1 MARSG
6 SRDITQGSIWKNL
19 ILYFFPIWFGSIFQQ
34 LYATVDAVIVGRYI
48 GTEALAALGGTSSLL
63 VDLSVGFFIG
73 VSAGA
78 GVVISH
84 CFGAKDYGRLR
95 YAVRTAMKLAVIAGI
110 LLMFIG
116 FGMAPIALRW
126 MNTPTDVLPEATLY
140 LRVYFMGA
148 VPALLYNMG
157 SGILRAVGDAK
168 RPLYYLIFTSIVNIV
183 LDIWFVAYLGLGVF
197 GAALA
202 TAISQTISAGL
213 VLWTLLRTK
222 ESYRLVLSKCE
233 AYPEVLVQIIKI
245 GLPAGLQYTMYTV
258 SNIIIQSQIN
268 ELGTSVVAAW
278 TAINKLEG
286 IFWLTM
292 GAFGTTMMTFTGQNY
307 GAGRMDRVR
316 KGFYVGLVI
325 AISLT
330 AGICIPIL
338 VYAWELVHI
347 FSKDPEVIQLGVDFI
362 YFLIPT
368 YCTYTGTELF
378 GGVIKG
384 KGNSF
389 APMIITGI
397 SAFAIRSIWS
407 LVAPMVWPGM
417 NTIMLGYPL
426 SWTISTTLF
435 IVYFIVSGQL
445 KDKSKSK

>member
-1 MARSG
+1 MAKTG

-19 ILYFFPIWFGSIFQQ
+19 LLYFFPIWFGSIFQQ
-34 LYATVDAVIVGRYI
+34 LYTTIDAVIVGRYV

-63 VDLSVGFFIG
+63 VDLLVGFFIG
-73 VSAGA
+73 ASAGA

-84 CFGAKDYGRLR
+84 LFGAKDDKRLK
-95 YAVRTAMKLAVIAGI
+95 YAVRTSMKLAVAAGFF
-110 LLMFIG
+110 LMIVG
-116 FGMAPIALRW
+116 FFMAPVAMEW
-126 MNTPTDVLPEATLY
+126 MNTPADVLPGATLY
-140 LRVYFMGA
+140 LRVYFMG
-148 VPALLYNMG
+148 VIPSLIYNMG

-168 RPLYYLIFTSIVNIV
+168 RPLYYLVFTTIVNII
-183 LDIWFVAYLGLGVF
+183 LDLLFVAYLDMGIF

-202 TAISQTISAGL
+202 TILSQFVSAAL
-213 VLWTLLRTK
+213 VLKTLLRTN
-222 ESYRLVLSKCE
+222 ESYRLELRKCE
-233 AYPEVLVQIIKI
+233 KYREILIQILKI
-245 GLPAGLQYTMYTV
+245 GLPAGCQYTMYTV
-258 SNIIIQSQIN
+258 SNIIIQTQIN
-268 ELGTSVVAAW
+268 ALGTSVVAAW

-286 IFWLTM
+286 MFWLTM
-292 GAFGTTMMTFTGQNY
+292 GAFGTTIMTFTGQNY
-307 GAGRMDRVR
+307 GAGKMDRVR
-316 KGFYVGLVI
+316 KGFYVGLVLSI
-325 AISLT
+325 GLT
-330 AGICIPIL
+330 IGICAPIL
-338 VYAWELVHI
+338 IYAWDLVHI

-378 GGVIKG
+378 GGIIKG

-407 LVAPMVWPGM
+407 ILAPMVWPGM

-435 IVYFIVSGQL
+435 IVYFVVSGQL
-445 KDKSKSK
+445 KEK

>member
-1 MARSG
+1 MAKTG

-19 ILYFFPIWFGSIFQQ
+19 LLYFFPIWFGSIFQQ
-34 LYATVDAVIVGRYI
+34 LYTTIDAVIVGRYV

-63 VDLSVGFFIG
+63 VDLLVGFFIG
-73 VSAGA
+73 ASAGA

-84 CFGAKDYGRLR
+84 LFGAKDDKRLK
-95 YAVRTAMKLAVIAGI
+95 YAVRTSMKLAVAAGF
-110 LLMFIG
+110 LLMIVG
-116 FGMAPIALRW
+116 FFMAPVAMEW
-126 MNTPTDVLPEATLY
+126 MNTPADVLPGATLY
-140 LRVYFMGA
+140 LRVYFMG
-148 VPALLYNMG
+148 VIPSLIYNMG

-168 RPLYYLIFTSIVNIV
+168 RPLYYLVFTTIVNII
-183 LDIWFVAYLGLGVF
+183 LDLLFVAYLDMGIF

-202 TAISQTISAGL
+202 TILSQFVSAAL
-213 VLWTLLRTK
+213 VLKTLLRTN
-222 ESYRLVLSKCE
+222 ESYRLELRKCE
-233 AYPEVLVQIIKI
+233 KYREILIQILKI
-245 GLPAGLQYTMYTV
+245 GLPAGCQYTMYTV
-258 SNIIIQSQIN
+258 SNIIIQTQIN
-268 ELGTSVVAAW
+268 ALGTSVVAAW

-286 IFWLTM
+286 MFWLTM
-292 GAFGTTMMTFTGQNY
+292 GAFGTTIMTFTGQNY
-307 GAGRMDRVR
+307 GAGKMDRVR
-316 KGFYVGLVI
+316 KGFYVGLVLSI
-325 AISLT
+325 GLT
-330 AGICIPIL
+330 IGICAPIL
-338 VYAWELVHI
+338 IYAWDLVHI

-378 GGVIKG
+378 GGIIKG

-407 LVAPMVWPGM
+407 ILAPMVWPGM

-435 IVYFIVSGQL
+435 IVYFVVSGQL
-445 KDKSKSK
+445 KEK

>member
-1 MARSG
+1 MAKTG

-19 ILYFFPIWFGSIFQQ
+19 LLYFFPIWFGSIFQQ
-34 LYATVDAVIVGRYI
+34 LYTTIDAVIVGRYV

-63 VDLSVGFFIG
+63 VDLLVGFFIG
-73 VSAGA
+73 ASAGA

-84 CFGAKDYGRLR
+84 LFGAKDDKRLK
-95 YAVRTAMKLAVIAGI
+95 YAVRTSMKLAVAAGF
-110 LLMFIG
+110 LLMIVG
-116 FGMAPIALRW
+116 FFMAPVAMEW
-126 MNTPTDVLPEATLY
+126 MNTPADVLPGATLY
-140 LRVYFMGA
+140 LRVYFMG
-148 VPALLYNMG
+148 VIPSLIYNMG

-168 RPLYYLIFTSIVNIV
+168 RPLYYLVFTTIVNII
-183 LDIWFVAYLGLGVF
+183 LDLLFVAYLDMGIF

-202 TAISQTISAGL
+202 TILSQFVSAAL
-213 VLWTLLRTK
+213 VLKTLLRTN
-222 ESYRLVLSKCE
+222 ESYRLELRKCE
-233 AYPEVLVQIIKI
+233 KYREILIQILKI
-245 GLPAGLQYTMYTV
+245 GLPAGCQYTMYTV
-258 SNIIIQSQIN
+258 SNIIIQTQIN
-268 ELGTSVVAAW
+268 ALGTSVVAAW

-286 IFWLTM
+286 MFWLTM
-292 GAFGTTMMTFTGQNY
+292 GAFGTTIMTFTGQNY
-307 GAGRMDRVR
+307 GAGKMDRVR
-316 KGFYVGLVI
+316 KGFYVGLVM
-325 AISLT
+325 SVGLT
-330 AGICIPIL
+330 IGICAPIL
-338 VYAWELVHI
+338 IYAWDLVHI

-378 GGVIKG
+378 GGIIKG

-407 LVAPMVWPGM
+407 ILAPMVWPGM

-435 IVYFIVSGQL
+435 IVYFVASGQL
-445 KDKSKSK
+445 KEK

>member
-1 MARSG
+1 MAKTG

-19 ILYFFPIWFGSIFQQ
+19 LLYFFPIWFGSIFQQ
-34 LYATVDAVIVGRYI
+34 LYTTVDAVIVGRFV

-73 VSAGA
+73 ASAGA

-84 CFGAKDYGRLR
+84 LFGAKDEQRLK
-95 YAVRTAMKLAVIAGI
+95 YAVRTSMKLAVAAGAI
-110 LLMFIG
+110 LMLGG
-116 FGMAPIALRW
+116 FFMVPIALRW
-126 MNTPTDVLPEATLY
+126 MNTPGDVLPGAILY
-140 LRVYFMGA
+140 LHVYFIG
-148 VPALLYNMG
+148 VIPSLLYNMG
-157 SGILRAVGDAK
+157 SGILRAGGDAN
-168 RPLYYLIFTSIVNIV
+168 RPLYYLIFTTIVNIF
-183 LDIWFVAYLGLGVF
+183 LDLWFVAGMNMGIF

-202 TAISQTISAGL
+202 TIISQMVSAVL

-222 ESYRLVLSKCE
+222 ESYRLELKKCE
-233 AYPEVLVQIIKI
+233 KYREVLIQIVKI
-245 GLPAGLQYTMYTV
+245 GLPAGFQYTMYTV
-258 SNIIIQSQIN
+258 SNIIIQTQIN
-268 ELGTSVVAAW
+268 ALGTSVVAAW

-292 GAFGTTMMTFTGQNY
+292 GAFGTTMMTFTGQNH
-307 GAGRMDRVR
+307 GAGKMERVR
-316 KGFYVGLVI
+316 KGFMVGLI
-325 AISLT
+325 ISVGLT
-330 AGICIPIL
+330 VGICVPIL
-338 VYAWELVHI
+338 IYAWDLVHI

-407 LVAPMVWPGM
+407 ILAPMAWPGM

-435 IVYFIVSGQL
+435 IVYFVVSGQL
-445 KDKSKSK
+445 KEK

>member
-1 MARSG
+1 MAKTG

-19 ILYFFPIWFGSIFQQ
+19 LLYFFPIWFGSIFQQ
-34 LYATVDAVIVGRYI
+34 LYTTVDAVIVGRYV

-63 VDLSVGFFIG
+63 VDLLVGFFIG
-73 VSAGA
+73 ASAGA

-84 CFGAKDYGRLR
+84 LFGAKDDKRLK
-95 YAVRTAMKLAVIAGI
+95 YAVRTSMKLAVAAGFF
-110 LLMFIG
+110 LMIVG
-116 FGMAPIALRW
+116 FFMAPVAMEW
-126 MNTPTDVLPEATLY
+126 MNTPADVLPGATLY
-140 LRVYFMGA
+140 LRVYFMG
-148 VPALLYNMG
+148 VIPSLIYNMG

-168 RPLYYLIFTSIVNIV
+168 RPLYYLVFTTIVNII
-183 LDIWFVAYLGLGVF
+183 LDLLFVAYLDMGIF

-202 TAISQTISAGL
+202 TILSQFVSAAL
-213 VLWTLLRTK
+213 VLKTLLRTN
-222 ESYRLVLSKCE
+222 ESYRLELRKCE
-233 AYPEVLVQIIKI
+233 KYREILIQILKI
-245 GLPAGLQYTMYTV
+245 GLPAGCQYTMYTV
-258 SNIIIQSQIN
+258 SNIIIQTQIN
-268 ELGTSVVAAW
+268 ALGTSVVAAW

-286 IFWLTM
+286 MFWLTM
-292 GAFGTTMMTFTGQNY
+292 GAFGTTIMTFTGQNY
-307 GAGRMDRVR
+307 GAGKMDRVR
-316 KGFYVGLVI
+316 KGFYVGLMLSI
-325 AISLT
+325 GLT
-330 AGICIPIL
+330 IGICAPIL
-338 VYAWELVHI
+338 IYAWDLVHI

-378 GGVIKG
+378 GGIIKG

-407 LVAPMVWPGM
+407 ILAPMVWPGM

-435 IVYFIVSGQL
+435 IVYFVVSGQL
-445 KDKSKSK
+445 KEK

>member
-1 MARSG
+1 MAKTG

-19 ILYFFPIWFGSIFQQ
+19 LLYFFPIWFGSIFQQ
-34 LYATVDAVIVGRYI
+34 LYTTVDAVIVGRYV

-63 VDLSVGFFIG
+63 VDLLVGFFIG
-73 VSAGA
+73 ASAGA

-84 CFGAKDYGRLR
+84 LFGAKDDKRLK
-95 YAVRTAMKLAVIAGI
+95 YAVRTSMKLAVAAGFF
-110 LLMFIG
+110 LMIVG
-116 FGMAPIALRW
+116 FFMAPVAMEW
-126 MNTPTDVLPEATLY
+126 MNTPADVLPGATLY
-140 LRVYFMGA
+140 LRVYFMG
-148 VPALLYNMG
+148 VIPSLIYNMG

-168 RPLYYLIFTSIVNIV
+168 RPLYYLVFTTIVNII
-183 LDIWFVAYLGLGVF
+183 LDLLFVAYLDMGIF

-202 TAISQTISAGL
+202 TILSQFVSAAL
-213 VLWTLLRTK
+213 VLKTLLRTN
-222 ESYRLVLSKCE
+222 ESYRLELRKCE
-233 AYPEVLVQIIKI
+233 KYREILIQILKI
-245 GLPAGLQYTMYTV
+245 GLPAGCQYTMYTV
-258 SNIIIQSQIN
+258 SNIIIQTQIN
-268 ELGTSVVAAW
+268 ALGTSVVAAW

-286 IFWLTM
+286 MFWLTM
-292 GAFGTTMMTFTGQNY
+292 GAFGTTIMTFTGQNY
-307 GAGRMDRVR
+307 GAGKMDRVR
-316 KGFYVGLVI
+316 KGFYVGLALSI
-325 AISLT
+325 GLT
-330 AGICIPIL
+330 IGICAPIL
-338 VYAWELVHI
+338 IYAWDLVHI

-378 GGVIKG
+378 GGIIKG

-407 LVAPMVWPGM
+407 ILAPMVWPGM

-435 IVYFIVSGQL
+435 IVYFVVSGQL
-445 KDKSKSK
+445 KEK

>member
-1 MARSG
+1 MAKTG

-19 ILYFFPIWFGSIFQQ
+19 LLYFFPIWFGSIFQQ
-34 LYATVDAVIVGRYI
+34 LYTTIDAVIVGRYV

-63 VDLSVGFFIG
+63 VDLLVGFFIG
-73 VSAGA
+73 ASAGA

-84 CFGAKDYGRLR
+84 LFGAKDDKRLK
-95 YAVRTAMKLAVIAGI
+95 YAVRTSMKLAVAAGF
-110 LLMFIG
+110 LLMIVG
-116 FGMAPIALRW
+116 FFMAPVAMEW
-126 MNTPTDVLPEATLY
+126 MNTPADVLLGATLY
-140 LRVYFMGA
+140 LRVYFMG
-148 VPALLYNMG
+148 VIPSLIYNMG

-168 RPLYYLIFTSIVNIV
+168 RPLYYLVFTTIVNII
-183 LDIWFVAYLGLGVF
+183 LDLLFVAYLDMGIF

-202 TAISQTISAGL
+202 TILSQFVSAAL
-213 VLWTLLRTK
+213 VLKTLLRTN
-222 ESYRLVLSKCE
+222 ESYRLELRKCE
-233 AYPEVLVQIIKI
+233 KYREILIQILKI
-245 GLPAGLQYTMYTV
+245 GLPAGCQYTMYTV
-258 SNIIIQSQIN
+258 SNIIIQTQIN
-268 ELGTSVVAAW
+268 ALGTSVVAAW

-286 IFWLTM
+286 MFWLTM
-292 GAFGTTMMTFTGQNY
+292 GSFGTTIMTFTGQNY
-307 GAGRMDRVR
+307 GAGKMDRVR
-316 KGFYVGLVI
+316 KGFYVGLVLSI
-325 AISLT
+325 GLT
-330 AGICIPIL
+330 IGICAPIL
-338 VYAWELVHI
+338 IYAWDLVHI

-378 GGVIKG
+378 GGIIKG

-407 LVAPMVWPGM
+407 ILAPMVWPGM

-435 IVYFIVSGQL
+435 IVYFVVSGQL
-445 KDKSKSK
+445 KEK